1 MGGEKT
7 YACAFPTCSLCTSN
21 LSFLVVACCL
31 SVSPIF
37 ELWEEEK
44 WCAVERGEIEEVL
57 GWITVRERTVI
68 WRMKVRNSEEDIL
81 IMDGRG
87 LVRVYMVYT
96 RLAYW
101 EEGRRLRLRMRIQL
115 GLLMGLDFG
124 G

>member
-1 MGGEKT
+1 M
-7 YACAFPTCSLCTSN
+7 
-21 LSFLVVACCL
+21 
-31 SVSPIF
+31 
-37 ELWEEEK
+37 
-44 WCAVERGEIEEVL
+44 
-57 GWITVRERTVI
+57 RERTVI

-87 LVRVYMVYT
+87 LVRVYVVYT